1 MLLYITRRI
10 LQGLLVLV
18 LISLLTFVVL
28 RLMPGDP
35 AYLLLGEGEIRISEE
50 QMEAIR
56 RRWGLDRPY
65 HEQYLVWAWNLL
77 RGDFGDS
84 LIRTGVPVRQM
95 IFETIP
101 VTIKL
106 NVISLGLAFAVAIP
120 AGIIAG
126 VRRNS
131 PFDYTTAVGSTLGVA
146 LPNFWLGLMLIVLF
160 ALYVPRWFGDLPLVG
175 RIPPFGLKSWQG
187 YILPIL
193 VLTTEQMAVL
203 TRVMRAAT
211 LEVLS
216 QDYVRTAYA
225 KGLPNTTRASPPRG
239 AQCAAAGSDGD
250 RFSHRLY
257 SQWHDRR
264 RDRFCHPRHW
274 PSLHRFGLSPRL
286 PGRSVPGRR
295 AGRPGRGREPAYRP
309 DLRHHRSAYS
319 YRVVYFNYLFSRPC
333 LSPRSTRTC
342 IVVR

>member
-1 MLLYITRRI
+1 MLPYIARRI
-10 LQGLLVLV
+10 LQGLVVLV
-18 LISLLTFVVL
+18 LISVLTFV
-28 RLMPGDP
+28 LMRMVPGDP

-50 QMEAIR
+50 QIEAIR
-56 RRWGLDRPY
+56 RRWGFDKPY
-65 HEQYLVWAWNLL
+65 HEQYLIWAWNLI

-95 IFETIP
+95 IFEAIP
-101 VTIKL
+101 VTIRL
-106 NVISLGLAFAVAIP
+106 NVYSLGLAFAVAIP

-160 ALYVPRWFGDLPLVG
+160 ALYVPRWFGDLPLIG

-187 YILPIL
+187 YILPVL

-225 KGLPNTTRASPPRG
+225 KGLPNMTV
-239 AQCAAAGSDGD
+239 
-250 RFSHRLY
+250 LV
-257 SQWHDRR
+257 
-264 RDRFCHPRHW
+264 RHAVRNALL
-274 PSLHRFGLSPRL
+274 PVVTVIGFRIAIILS
-286 PGRSVPGRR
+286 G
-295 AGRPGRGREPAYRP
+295 
-309 DLRHHRSAYS
+309 
-319 YRVVYFNYLFSRPC
+319 
-333 LSPRSTRTC
+333 T
-342 IVVR
+342 IVVETVFAIPGIGRLFTDSIFRLDYQVVQSLVIVLAVLVVAVNLLTDLTYAIIDPRIRID

>member
-50 QMEAIR
+50 QIEAIR

-65 HEQYLVWAWNLL
+65 HEQYLVWAWNLI

-225 KGLPNTTRASPPRG
+225 KGLPNMTV
-239 AQCAAAGSDGD
+239 
-250 RFSHRLY
+250 LV
-257 SQWHDRR
+257 
-264 RDRFCHPRHW
+264 RHAVRNALL
-274 PSLHRFGLSPRL
+274 PVVTVIGFRIAFILS
-286 PGRSVPGRR
+286 G
-295 AGRPGRGREPAYRP
+295 
-309 DLRHHRSAYS
+309 
-319 YRVVYFNYLFSRPC
+319 
-333 LSPRSTRTC
+333 T
-342 IVVR
+342 IVVETVFAIPGIGRLFTDSVFRLDYQVVQSLVVVLAVLVVAVNLLTDLTYAIIDPRIRIE